1 MAPNLSRLRAVVS
14 LLKEPPWPT
23 LLTLSLLGW
32 LAMAFTS
39 HGNDALDLC
48 ISASGALLDRGWR
61 AFQVQISMMSVT
73 GVALSLMIMLIA
85 MMSLILRDPIMHI
98 WNRSLKR
105 RRVRSLGLFL
115 ISYCGLWAV
124 CAPLLVAVG
133 ILLRVA
139 AIMADMPVLLLA
151 ASLVAFWQ
159 ITPWKQHFLNL
170 CHWTPRL
177 SAFGWAADRDCLR
190 YGLREAWLCVGTC
203 WALMVLPFAVHDYHL
218 LFMAAASAI
227 MVSERLRPGRPPRR
241 NVPRRAVLLCQG
253 ALMGLRRTNTTA
265 VPHFIGS
272 ISSGIRKKSA

>member
-1 MAPNLSRLRAVVS
+1 MVS

-23 LLTLSLLGW
+23 LLTFSLIGW

-61 AFQVQISMMSVT
+61 AFQVQIWMMSVT

-105 RRVRSLGLFL
+105 RRVRSLGMFFV
-115 ISYCGLWAV
+115 SYCGLWAV
-124 CAPLLVAVG
+124 CAPLLVVLG
-133 ILLRVA
+133 MLLRVA
-139 AIMADMPVLLLA
+139 ASLVDLPVLLLA
-151 ASLVAFWQ
+151 LGLVGFWQ
-159 ITPWKQHFLNL
+159 ITPWKQRILNQ

-177 SAFGWAADRDCLR
+177 SAFGWSADRDCLR
-190 YGLREAWLCVGTC
+190 YGLREGGLCVGTC

-227 MVSERLRPGRPPRR
+227 MVSERLRPGRPTRWTIARPAGL
-241 NVPRRAVLLCQG
+241 VYQG
-253 ALMGLRRTNTTA
+253 ALKRLRRTTNT
-265 VPHFIGS
+265 VPGCFDSCDQSRHAE
-272 ISSGIRKKSA
+272 KSV

>member
-1 MAPNLSRLRAVVS
+1 MAPTLSRLRAVVS

-23 LLTLSLLGW
+23 LLTFSLFGW

-39 HGNDALDLC
+39 RGNDALDLC

-105 RRVRSLGLFL
+105 RRVRSLGMFFV
-115 ISYCGLWAV
+115 SYCSLWAV
-124 CAPLLVAVG
+124 CAPMLVVLG
-133 ILLRVA
+133 MLLRVA
-139 AIMADMPVLLLA
+139 ASLVDLPVLLLA
-151 ASLVAFWQ
+151 LGLVGLWQ
-159 ITPWKQHFLNL
+159 ITPWKQRLLNQ

-177 SAFGWAADRDCLR
+177 SAFGWAADRDCLC
-190 YGLREAWLCVGTC
+190 YGLREGGLCVGTC

-218 LFMAAASAI
+218 LFMAAASTI
-227 MVSERLRPGRPPRR
+227 MVSERLRPGRPARWTIAGPAGL
-241 NVPRRAVLLCQG
+241 VYQG
-253 ALMGLRRTNTTA
+253 ALKRLRRTTNT
-265 VPHFIGS
+265 VPGCFDGCDPSRHAE
-272 ISSGIRKKSA
+272 KSA